1 MYIYYMLRLKKAYI
15 RFLQIGLILPVLIL
29 LPLSTLYIITVPN
42 SQWLFIDGE
51 YLLIRFT
58 KSVRNFFCKGDYAKA
73 LVINYD
79 ICTD

>member
-29 LPLSTLYIITVPN
+29 LPLSTSYIITVPN

-51 YLLIRFT
+51 YLLIRLT
-58 KSVRNFFCKGDYAKA
+58 KSVRNFFCKCDYAKA

>member
-51 YLLIRFT
+51 YLLIRLT